1 MIKAEKEKKF
11 SLIVES
17 NASRKRLLEVKG
29 SIENSKYKIMKL
41 EDQLIKLWFG
51 CRLIEAYVEVAIGAE
66 FSYHCVSCC
75 KSIFLNW
82 KSVL

>member
-41 EDQLIKLWFG
+41 EDQLIKL
-51 CRLIEAYVEVAIGAE
+51 
-66 FSYHCVSCC
+66 
-75 KSIFLNW
+75 
-82 KSVL
+82 